1 MKQPFWA
8 PALARV
14 WRLLTLACAA
24 WLLHSAPHR
33 TAPPLSLEDA
43 RAFFPTAA
51 RLLPRA
57 DGAVAAQDE
66 AGQSLGLLVVT
77 SPEADSI
84 VGYAGP
90 SNVLVA
96 LDGDGAIAGIRI
108 LESADTP
115 AHVKGLQ
122 NRSAFAQS
130 LLGWRPAL
138 EPPPKPQGTSGSTL
152 TALALVE
159 GIAKRFGARAVSL
172 RFPDPL
178 TLDEARLFFPD
189 AAALA
194 IACIRAHW
202 NWHTPTVVLGVDG
215 VGLARETGNAAS
227 GA

>member
-14 WRLLTLACAA
+14 WRLLALACAA

-90 SNVLVA
+90 SNLLVG
-96 LDGDGAIAGIRI
+96 LDTHLTNTR
-108 LESADTP
+108 LESFPNTP
-115 AHVKGLQ
+115 NLCPI
-122 NRSAFAQS
+122 F
-130 LLGWRPAL
+130 
-138 EPPPKPQGTSGSTL
+138 
-152 TALALVE
+152 
-159 GIAKRFGARAVSL
+159 I
-172 RFPDPL
+172 
-178 TLDEARLFFPD
+178 FFN
-189 AAALA
+189 
-194 IACIRAHW
+194 H
-202 NWHTPTVVLGVDG
+202 
-215 VGLARETGNAAS
+215 ETNC
-227 GA
+227 